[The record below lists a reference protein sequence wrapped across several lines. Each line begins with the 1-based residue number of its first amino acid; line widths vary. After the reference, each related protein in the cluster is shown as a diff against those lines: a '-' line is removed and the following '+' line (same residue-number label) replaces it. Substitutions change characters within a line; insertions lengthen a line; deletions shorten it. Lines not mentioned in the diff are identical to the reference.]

1 MLHDNQLET
10 ATENNNIDEKKKKER
25 DRKIR
30 LEKMIVNERSLR
42 VMLKQDIYIYI
53 YQMINKIANNDQYRQ
68 YIYVYTCIYIYE

>member
-1 MLHDNQLET
+1 M
-10 ATENNNIDEKKKKER
+10 KKKKRER

-42 VMLKQDIYIYI
+42 VMLKQDIYI